1 MVWTSLLL
9 IVLLFGGLFG
19 LSLYKYIT
27 LKDLPDSQGNIF
39 QINFTSDYF
48 VDFINQVLAISI
60 LNHGNNSSNVDK
72 MYMVT
77 QVVVDIHT
85 GV

>member
-1 MVWTSLLL
+1 MYRFMTGLMVWTSLLL

-39 QINFTSDYF
+39 QINFTPDYF
-48 VDFINQVLAISI
+48 VDFINQAIVISI
-60 LNHGNNSSNVDK
+60 FNHVNDTLSHLSGSLE
-72 MYMVT
+72 
-77 QVVVDIHT
+77 
-85 GV
+85 